1 MAFSAPTTT
10 RLNLRNLNGADVLA
24 DLDPWV
30 SAYEEVYADAL
41 HLPDHNDPP
50 FRERLAFSAARE
62 GFRMTTGHMDGDLV
76 GFVYG
81 YTLPAATGWWDGFT
95 PAPGVD
101 ADEMTTEGSGRTLA
115 VCEGLVRTPYRSSRL
130 VERAL
135 PSFLADRSE
144 ERVASLVAESNAHA
158 LDISLR
164 NGWRH
169 VGDLA
174 PHDGWRRHHCLI
186 MPLRG

>member
-1 MAFSAPTTT
+1 MAAPAPTATQ
-10 RLNLRNLNGADVLA
+10 LDLRNLTGADVMT
-24 DLDPWV
+24 DPTPWV
-30 SAYEEVYADAL
+30 SAYEEVYAHAL

-50 FRERLAFSAARE
+50 FGERLAFSAARP
-62 GFRMTTGHMDGDLV
+62 GFRMTAGYQDGELV

-81 YTLPAATGWWDGFT
+81 YTLPTTTGWWDGFT

-101 ADEMTTEGSGRTLA
+101 AEDMTRERPGRTLA
-115 VCEGLVRTPYRSSRL
+115 VCEGLVRAPFRNTRL
-130 VERAL
+130 AVHAMPMFLSGRPEERA
-135 PSFLADRSE
+135 
-144 ERVASLVAESNAHA
+144 ASLVAESNTHA
-158 LDISLR
+158 LNISLR

-186 MPLRG
+186 MPLGG